1 VKLRLRKVE
10 YVFLAVAVLSVVSFG
25 CWLQNELGWAARMR
39 SQRESNAR
47 LECAGIETIIYGQD
61 EPDTIWCGP
70 VGLPRVRLQ
79 GKADPQKS

>member
-10 YVFLAVAVLSVVSFG
+10 YGFLAIAVLSVVSFG
-25 CWLQNELGWAARMR
+25 CWLQNEMNWAARMR

-47 LECAGIETIIYGQD
+47 LECAGIETITIGQD

-70 VGLPRVRLQ
+70 VGLPIARPQ
-79 GKADPQKS
+79 EKTDPRKS